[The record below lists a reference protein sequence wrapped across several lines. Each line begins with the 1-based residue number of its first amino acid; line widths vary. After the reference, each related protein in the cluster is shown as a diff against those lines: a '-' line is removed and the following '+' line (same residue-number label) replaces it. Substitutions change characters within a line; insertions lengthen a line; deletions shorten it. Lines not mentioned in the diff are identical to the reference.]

1 MRFVTFEHV
10 TKGMVL
16 GRPVYSDNGSILI
29 KDGCVISDS
38 AFRHIESLGLQGL
51 YIMEEGFDDVVIED
65 VVPEKLRT
73 MAYDA
78 LAKGD
83 YTLCVSL
90 AKSMVSEI
98 RSTRNPSFDLLDLKS
113 FKNYEYHHCVSVAI
127 YSIGLGIKL
136 GLNEEQLNN
145 LAVAGILH
153 DIGKFDVKKRV
164 LNSKQ
169 VYNDKQMDEM
179 MKHPMYSYEEVKENP
194 SVSSVSRNSILF
206 HHENI
211 DGSGYYGI
219 AGEKLGLMPRILRV
233 IDTYDALTATRRH
246 RAAFSPD
253 FAFRSLIKDAG
264 KIYDVDVVRTFV
276 NSFPMYPIGFTYSL
290 SNGEEG
296 VVIAQT
302 EDVERPKMRL
312 LTGGT
317 INLAKDSDYKTVEI
331 KEMV

>member
-10 TKGMVL
+10 TKGMIL
-16 GRPVYSDNGSILI
+16 GRPVYNDNGNILI
-29 KDGCVISDS
+29 RDGAEISD
-38 AFRHIESLGLQGL
+38 AALKHLEPLGLQGL
-51 YIMEEGFDDVVIED
+51 YIKEEGFDDVVIED
-65 VVPEKLRT
+65 VVPEKLRS

-83 YTLCVSL
+83 YSLCVSL
-90 AKSMVSEI
+90 AKSFVSEI
-98 RSTRNPSFDLLDLKS
+98 RSTHNPSFDLLDLKT

-136 GLNEEQLNN
+136 GLNEEQLDN

-169 VYNDKQMDEM
+169 IYNDKQMDEM

-194 SVSSVSRNSILF
+194 NVSSVSRNAILF
-206 HHENI
+206 HHENL

-219 AGEKLGLMPRILRV
+219 GEEKLGTLPRILRI

-246 RAAFSPD
+246 RPAFFPD
-253 FAFRSLIKDAG
+253 FAFRSLVQDAG
-264 KIYDVDVVRTFV
+264 KIYDTEIVRTFV
-276 NSFPMYPIGFTYSL
+276 NSFPMYPLGFTVRL
-290 SNGEEG
+290 GNGEEG
-296 VVIAQT
+296 VVVAQT
-302 EDVERPKMRL
+302 EDVERPKIRL
-312 LTGGT
+312 LKGGA
-317 INLAKDSDYKTVEI
+317 INLLKDSDYKSIEI
-331 KEMV
+331 KEII